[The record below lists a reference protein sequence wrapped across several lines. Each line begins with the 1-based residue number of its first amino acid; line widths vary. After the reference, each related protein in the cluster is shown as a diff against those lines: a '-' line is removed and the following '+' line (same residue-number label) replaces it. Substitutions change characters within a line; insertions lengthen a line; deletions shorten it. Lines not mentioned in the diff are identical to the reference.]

1 MSASSG
7 SCTAASPPG
16 SGAARQGSDKSERG
30 VPMLAAAYLG
40 EEERAEEAGEEEE
53 GAGEEHHG

>member
-16 SGAARQGSDKSERG
+16 SGAAQQGSDKSERG
-30 VPMLAAAYLG
+30 VPMLATAYLG

-53 GAGEEHHG
+53 GAG